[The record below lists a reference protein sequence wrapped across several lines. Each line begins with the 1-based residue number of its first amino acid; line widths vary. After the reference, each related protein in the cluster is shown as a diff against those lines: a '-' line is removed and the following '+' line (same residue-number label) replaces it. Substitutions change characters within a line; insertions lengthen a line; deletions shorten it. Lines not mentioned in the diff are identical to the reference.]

1 MLYGSLPEETPLGY
15 HAMVSGAYYDKSWQ
29 ILNGGRAITQ
39 AFEKQLQKYDVSVY
53 TNCSVDQIH
62 INDSKAVK
70 AVALKNGDSIECD
83 NCIFTAHLR
92 MLASML
98 PEGTLRPIYQSR
110 LQKLK
115 DTSSAVVLYCE
126 SEKANLE
133 ADFHNIILVHRPYPD
148 VFMLGEELADRPMF
162 ISRSIS
168 DKYIGGVSIICPW
181 PYKDV
186 QQWGMSMTGRRD
198 QSYYAWKERVADAI
212 ISVVKTHC
220 GDKLGNLKI
229 VDMATP
235 LTFRDYMNAPNGCLY
250 GVQHRT
256 ADMPFMP
263 RTRVKGLYLSGQA
276 IISAGVMGAMVAGF
290 VSAAAI
296 TAEDYSRTM
305 S

>member
-1 MLYGSLPEETPLGY
+1 
-15 HAMVSGAYYDKSWQ
+15 
-29 ILNGGRAITQ
+29 
-39 AFEKQLQKYDVSVY
+39 
-53 TNCSVDQIH
+53 
-62 INDSKAVK
+62 
-70 AVALKNGDSIECD
+70 D

-92 MLASML
+92 MLAGML
-98 PEGTLRPIYQSR
+98 PEGTLRPVYQSR

-126 SEKANLE
+126 SQKANLE
-133 ADFHNIILVHRPYPD
+133 ADFHNIILVHRPFPD
-148 VFMLGEELADRPMF
+148 LFMLGEELSDRPMF

-168 DKYIGGVSIICPW
+168 DKYTGGVSIICPW
-181 PYKDV
+181 PYRDV

-220 GDKLGNLKI
+220 EDKLGNLKI